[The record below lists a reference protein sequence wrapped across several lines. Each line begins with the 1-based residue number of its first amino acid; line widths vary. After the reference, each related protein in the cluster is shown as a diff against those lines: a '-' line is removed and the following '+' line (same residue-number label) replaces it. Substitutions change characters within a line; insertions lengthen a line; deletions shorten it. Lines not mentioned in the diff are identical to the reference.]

1 MTERLTPAASLEFIR
16 GLPKVELHLHLETSL
31 RLRRLAERRQ
41 GTSDPAG
48 DPPGHTASPSPS
60 IADPARFVGYDRLR
74 RLRYL
79 SRAGKIADEWYTPE
93 HIEQITYELLEETAR
108 HQVRYVEVRV
118 GGRRAFTLLGA
129 EHLLAAMA
137 RARARAKRFLQIH
150 CGFIVTIV
158 RERGP
163 DEAEQRVREAIAGRR
178 CGVVGID
185 LAGDEQNYPP
195 ALFARPL
202 ALAREAG
209 LGITIHA
216 GEFAGPASV
225 WTAVAHL
232 GARRIGHGI
241 RAVEDP
247 QLLVRLRDRGVTLEL
262 CPTSNL
268 HLGLCPSVEA
278 LPLRRLLD
286 AGVPVTVNSDDPL
299 LLRTDISRELHAV
312 ATAFSLGA
320 AEVTNLITNA
330 ARAAFASVPAV
341 P

>member
-1 MTERLTPAASLEFIR
+1 MMPVASLQFIR
-16 GLPKVELHLHLETSL
+16 ELPKVELHLHLETSL
-31 RLRRLAERRQ
+31 RLRRLAERRR
-41 GTSDPAG
+41 GASDPARH
-48 DPPGHTASPSPS
+48 PPGWPALSPPS
-60 IADPARFVGYDRLR
+60 HIADPARFTGYDRLR

-79 SRAGKIADEWYTPE
+79 SRAGSIADEWYTSE
-93 HIEQITYELLEETAR
+93 NIEQITYELLEEAQR
-108 HQVRYVEVRV
+108 QHIRYVEVRV
-118 GGRRAFTLLGA
+118 GGRRGFALLGA
-129 EHLLAAMA
+129 PRMLDAMA
-137 RARARAKRFLQIH
+137 HARAQAEARLGVH
-150 CGFIVTIV
+150 CGFIMTIV

-163 DEAEQRVREAIAGRR
+163 EEAEQRVREAIAGRGG
-178 CGVVGID
+178 GVVGVD

-202 ALAREAG
+202 GLARDAG

-216 GEFAGPASV
+216 GEFAGPAGV

-247 QLLVRLRDRGVTLEL
+247 ELLTRLRDRGVTLEL

-268 HLGLCPSVEA
+268 HLGLCPSIEA

-299 LLRTDISRELHAV
+299 LLHTDLSRELHAV
-312 ATAFSLGA
+312 ATAFSLDG
-320 AEVTNLITNA
+320 AEVTSLVDNA
-330 ARAAFASVPAV
+330 ARAAFAPVPAV